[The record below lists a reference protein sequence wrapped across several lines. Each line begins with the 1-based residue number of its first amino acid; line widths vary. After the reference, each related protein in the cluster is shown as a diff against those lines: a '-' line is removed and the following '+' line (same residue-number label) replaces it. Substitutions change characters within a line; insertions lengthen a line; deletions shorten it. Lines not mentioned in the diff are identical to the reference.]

1 MENYLE
7 NVAVAKLEINADGG
21 LKQNVRNT
29 FRAEFMEAL
38 LEALT
43 GLGLEAKM
51 TEDGIGIN
59 VPNIELGAIPVVV
72 SATVKSVESYILDD
86 EHEAYLEKVAEKAEK
101 EAEKERLKAQKL
113 AEKEAAKTAKPKKL
127 SAKK

>member
-1 MENYLE
+1 MYNKGTKKEREKLKWKNYLE
-7 NVAVAKLEINADGG
+7 SVAVAKLEVNADGG

-59 VPNIELGAIPVVV
+59 VPNTELGAIPVVV
-72 SATVKSVESYILDD
+72 SATVKSLNPIS
-86 EHEAYLEKVAEKAEK
+86 
-101 EAEKERLKAQKL
+101 
-113 AEKEAAKTAKPKKL
+113 
-127 SAKK
+127 

>member
-7 NVAVAKLEINADGG
+7 SVAVAKLEVNADGG

-59 VPNIELGAIPVVV
+59 VPNTELGAIPVVV